1 MTEQVAKQVDL
12 RTYLKAVWRRKWFLV
27 IPVVVAGVVGGV
39 TAQML
44 PPIYEARS
52 TVVVRVADRL
62 SEPLARLVGRSPM
75 EGHLTRLQEKVKST
89 SFLVELVRTLDVA
102 DDDAIQRWARNQN
115 RKDPSVSVE
124 ELAESRA
131 VSYLKPRIAVV
142 RTSSTGFQIVARDYE
157 PERVTLLAQHITN
170 AFVSASN
177 REQLEDIRSIH
188 DFSVEQLVI
197 YKQKLGD
204 AERQLAEFQESRIS
218 SSPVA
223 NPVTA
228 QNINR
233 VDVLMSQ
240 AQVEGDDATEA
251 LADRRA
257 TLRSLAPSE
266 YDILAGLTSTALQ
279 AESNQLISL
288 EREVASVLVRSSSDG
303 PEVSSLYV
311 SIAENKSQLRSEAR
325 DLARNSLAGLSTG
338 VVNAYAELKIAEV
351 EESMIAERLRILR
364 RFVWDYTQGRVSAPE
379 EEMELT
385 RLRQEVES
393 NRALYEAFLEQSA
406 AGQITEAL
414 EAARAGGRFEVIE
427 PPVRPTSPVAPDRPM
442 IIMLS
447 LFGGLV
453 IGLGIVLATEQSDT
467 SFKDVVDIE
476 TVLGLPVLATVPEAE
491 VLHSIGSR
499 EKQMRRGGV
508 KATSGDSML
517 LRYMLRETP
526 ISFEFR
532 RLARKLAKKNG
543 GDIPKSI
550 LVTSS
555 NRGEG
560 KTTAAAC
567 LAITLAKHYGHRVAL
582 VDCDLRKPRV
592 HMLMEVEQR
601 PGLTDALERG
611 NLLGSDMR
619 ATALNNLFI
628 VPSGTRRSEPTWLL
642 ESFPDSRVMSEL
654 LGSFDHVILDTAP
667 NVAVPDAL
675 LLSAEVDGVIMVLRA
690 GATPRE
696 VIMRGVQLQLEEK
709 ENVLGFI
716 VNNLERVLPYYYD
729 YRYYG
734 YGASE
739 SEPADGSEE

>member
-12 RTYLKAVWRRKWFLV
+12 RAYLKAVWRRKWFLI
-27 IPVVVAGVVGGV
+27 IPVVVAGAVGAV
-39 TAQML
+39 SAQML

-52 TVVVRVADRL
+52 TVVVRVSDRL

-89 SFLVELVRTLDVA
+89 SFLVELVRTLDIA
-102 DDDAIQRWARNQN
+102 DDDAIQRWARNQH
-115 RKDPSVSVE
+115 RKDPDVSVE

-157 PERVTLLAQHITN
+157 PERATLLAQHITN

-177 REQLEDIRSIH
+177 REQLEEIRSIH

-197 YKQKLGD
+197 YKQKLDD
-204 AERQLAEFQESRIS
+204 AERQMQRFQENRIA

-228 QNINR
+228 QNVNR

-251 LADRRA
+251 LADRRT
-257 TLRSLAPSE
+257 TLRSLAPAE
-266 YDILAGLTSTALQ
+266 YDILVGLTSATLQ
-279 AESNQLISL
+279 SEFNQLISL

-303 PEVSSLYV
+303 PEISSLYV

-325 DLARNSLAGLSTG
+325 ELARNSFAGLSMG
-338 VVNAYAELKIAEV
+338 IVNAYAELKVAEV
-351 EESMIAERLRILR
+351 EENMISERLSVLQ
-364 RFVWDYTQGRVSAPE
+364 RFMWDYAQGRVSVPE

-414 EAARAGGRFEVIE
+414 EAARAGGRFEIIE

-467 SFKDVVDIE
+467 SFKDVAEIE
-476 TVLGLPVLATVPEAE
+476 AVLGLPVVATIPEAE
-491 VLHSIGSR
+491 ILHSIGSK
-499 EKQMRRGGV
+499 EKQLRRGGR
-508 KATSGDSML
+508 KPTSGDSML
-517 LRYMLRETP
+517 LRSMLRETP
-526 ISFEFR
+526 MSFEFR
-532 RLARKLAKKNG
+532 RLARRLAKKNG

-582 VDCDLRKPRV
+582 VDCDLRKPRL
-592 HMLMEVEQR
+592 HMLMEVAQR

-619 ATALNNLFI
+619 ATALDNLFV
-628 VPSGTRRSEPTWLL
+628 VPSGTRHSEPTWLL
-642 ESFPDSRVMSEL
+642 ESLPGSRVMSEL

-675 LLSAEVDGVIMVLRA
+675 LLSSEVDGVIMVLRA

-696 VIMRGVQLQLEEK
+696 VVMRGVQLQLEEK
-709 ENVLGFI
+709 ENVLGLI

-739 SEPADGSEE
+739 SEPTDESGE

>member
-1 MTEQVAKQVDL
+1 VDL
-12 RTYLKAVWRRKWFLV
+12 RAYLRAVWRRKWFLV

-52 TVVVRVADRL
+52 TVVVRVSDRL
-62 SEPLARLVGRSPM
+62 SEPLARLVGSSPM

-102 DDDAIQRWARNQN
+102 DDHAIQRWARSQN
-115 RKDPSVSVE
+115 RKDPSFSVE

-131 VSYLKPRIAVV
+131 VSYLRPRIAVV

-157 PERVTLLAQHITN
+157 PERATLLAQHITN

-177 REQLEDIRSIH
+177 REQLEEIRSIH

-197 YKQKLGD
+197 YKQKLDD
-204 AERQLAEFQESRIS
+204 AERLLAQFQESRIS

-228 QNINR
+228 QNVNR

-240 AQVEGDDATEA
+240 AQVEGSDATEA
-251 LADRRA
+251 FADRRTA
-257 TLRSLAPSE
+257 LRSLAPSE

-279 AESNQLISL
+279 GEFDQLISL
-288 EREVASVLVRSSSDG
+288 EREVASVLVRSSSGG

-311 SIAENKSQLRSEAR
+311 SAAENKSQLRSEAR
-325 DLARNSLAGLSTG
+325 DLARNSFTGLSMG

-351 EESMIAERLRILR
+351 EESMIAERLRVLK
-364 RFVWDYTQGRVSAPE
+364 RFMWDYTQGRVSAPE

-414 EAARAGGRFEVIE
+414 EAARAGGRFEIIE

-467 SFKDVVDIE
+467 SFKDIVDIE

-567 LAITLAKHYGHRVAL
+567 LAITLAKHYGRRVAL
-582 VDCDLRKPRV
+582 VDCDLRKPRM
-592 HMLMEVEQR
+592 HMLMEVGQR

-619 ATALNNLFI
+619 ATALDNLFV

-642 ESFPDSRVMSEL
+642 ESFPNSRVMSEL

-696 VIMRGVQLQLEEK
+696 VILRGVQLQLEEK
-709 ENVLGFI
+709 ENVLGLI

-739 SEPADGSEE
+739 SEQTDESEEG